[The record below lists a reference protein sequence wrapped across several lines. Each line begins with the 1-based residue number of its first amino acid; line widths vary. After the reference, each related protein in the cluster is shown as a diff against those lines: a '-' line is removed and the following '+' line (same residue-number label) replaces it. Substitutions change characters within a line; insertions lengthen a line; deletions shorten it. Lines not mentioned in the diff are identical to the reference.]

1 MAGYSRTNTS
11 DIQSGETVKSAPLN
25 AELNAL
31 QTAFAVSG
39 GHKHDGSTEG
49 AFIGLMSDADN
60 DTKIQLEE
68 SSDEDIIRF
77 DIAGTE
83 QIVLADGV
91 LKPTTDNDIDLGT
104 SSLEFK
110 NAFFDGTVT
119 TDILAVGETTTLTG
133 AVTLGNILSIPDGSA
148 SAPSITN
155 TGDTNVGLF
164 FSANDTLAFTA
175 GGTSQFTMADGA
187 ISPVTDGDIDLGT
200 TNLRFETGFF
210 DNLTVTTTVAS
221 AGSLSAGTTIS
232 AGGTIT
238 STGTLI
244 ASNNATV
251 GGTLVST
258 GKITADAGIDID
270 NFNID
275 GTTIALSSGNMTL
288 DAAGDIVLDA
298 DGGDV
303 TLKDGGTTFG
313 SLTNTSGDLIIKSG
327 TTTAATFDGG
337 NVTFAGTLAVGGH
350 LSVGDNDLQNVGNI
364 ALDSITADGSA
375 ITITGNTTFADGSFD
390 FDIASHDTSNGLK
403 LGGTLVTATAA
414 ELNIMDGVTSTAAEL
429 NTLDGVTAVV
439 GELNA
444 LDLGSTAIGTAIA
457 SKAVVLDANKDYTGI
472 RNFTITGDLTV
483 GGTQTVVD
491 TVTMNAQNAI
501 VFEGATADDH
511 ETTLTIVDPT
521 ADRTINLPNQSGT
534 IPVLAA
540 ASNTAITSTP
550 EELNILDGA
559 TVTVT
564 ELNIMDGGTSA
575 TSTTVADADRVVF
588 NDAGT
593 MKQVAMTDMA
603 TYIQDKIQGGTSI
616 VTTGALNTGSITSGF
631 GTIDTGS
638 SAITTTG
645 TINFGNL
652 SDGSITIAGFKDEDD
667 MASNSATHVPT
678 QQSVL
683 AYITATM
690 GSVSSA
696 AASATAAAAS
706 LDSFDD
712 VYLGTKSSAPSVDND
727 GDALATGSL
736 YFNSQTNVLN
746 VRTSA
751 GGWTNAGS
759 SVNGTSSRESF
770 VVGTNSTNSAGVS
783 YSGSTTSFP
792 ISYDAGFVDVYLNGV
807 KLKNATDVTVTS
819 GSAVVLASAAAAGD
833 ILDAVGYGTF
843 ELADHYSKTAADARF
858 AQLSGA
864 TFTGNV
870 SAGSNNLTATG
881 TVSLGATSFNDQNIT
896 NVGNIA
902 LDSITADGSAITITG
917 NTTFAD
923 GSFDFNVASHDG
935 TNGLALGGTVV
946 TASAAELNYVDGV
959 TSAIQ
964 TQLDAK
970 SPLASPTFTGDVTL
984 TGGTSGRNVI
994 FDASDNSLE
1003 FADNAKAVFG
1013 TGADMEIYHDATNSY
1028 IANKTGALKIATE
1041 TSGIAVTI
1049 GHTTSEVTVADN
1061 LTITGD
1067 LTVNGATTTVA
1078 TTNTTVADHLIK
1090 LGQGYTGSANDQG
1103 FIVTRGNGSASNTA
1117 NKGFIWD
1124 ESADEFATIAGN
1136 TEAGTTTGNVTINDY
1151 ANLHVGALVADDSVS
1166 IGGTTIT
1173 STAAELNI
1181 LDGVTASAAD
1191 INLIDGITN
1200 GTVIASKAIITD
1212 ANKDI
1217 SGGRNIT
1224 ISGEL
1229 DAATGDFSGAVDVA
1243 GAFTNG
1249 STLVSTGKITADAGI
1264 DIDNF
1269 NIDGTTIALSSGD
1282 MTLDAA
1288 GNITLDA
1295 DGGNVRFKDGGT
1307 EYGTI
1312 NKNGTANLSIYSSA
1326 SDADLLLQG
1335 NDGGSVITALT
1346 LDMSDGGTALF
1357 NSHVRLGDDK
1367 AASFGAGNDIEIA
1380 SDGTNGTIAA
1390 PNGNL
1395 TVDVA
1400 GEINIDSATGVIR
1413 LKDGGTQFGA
1423 FIEASNAFVVK
1434 SQISDGDLKLMGVDG
1449 GSEITACIF
1458 DMSAAGAATF
1468 NNNVTAFSD
1477 RRLKSDIQTIENG
1490 LEKVEQLRGVTYTR
1504 DDNVDGG
1511 QQLGVIAQEV
1521 EEVFPQVVLTAK
1533 DERGTKS
1540 VDYGRLTGALIE
1552 AVKELSAKVKELEGR
1567 LDASS

>member
-110 NAFFDGTVT
+110 NAFFDGTVK
-119 TDILAVGETTTLTG
+119 TDVLAVDETTTLTG
-133 AVTLGNILSIPDGSA
+133 AVTFGNILSIPDGSA

-155 TGDTNVGLF
+155 TGDTNAGLF
-164 FSANDTLAFTA
+164 FSADDTLAFTA
-175 GGTSQFTMADGA
+175 GGTAQFTMADGA

-200 TNLRFETGFF
+200 TDLRFETGFF

-221 AGSLSAGTTIS
+221 AGSLSAGTTIA

-238 STGTLI
+238 ATGTLI

-275 GTTIALSSGNMTL
+275 GTTIALSSGALTL
-288 DAAGDIVLDA
+288 DADGDIVLDA

-327 TTTAATFDGG
+327 TTTAATFSGA
-337 NVTFAGTLAVGGH
+337 NTTLAGTLAVGGDT
-350 LSVGDNDLQNVGNI
+350 SFGDNDITNVGNI

-550 EELNILDGA
+550 AELNILDGA

-616 VTTGALNTGSITSGF
+616 VTTGALDTGSITSGF

-683 AYITATM
+683 AYVTATM

-706 LDSFDD
+706 FDD
-712 VYLGTKSSAPSVDND
+712 FDDIYLGTKSSAPSVDND

-843 ELADHYSKTAADARF
+843 ELADHFSKTASDARY
-858 AQLSGA
+858 AKLSGA

-870 SAGSNNLTATG
+870 SAGSNDLTATG
-881 TVSLGATSFNDQNIT
+881 TVSLGPTSFNDGNIT

-964 TQLDAK
+964 TQIDTK

-984 TGGTSGRNVI
+984 TGATSGRNVI
-994 FDASDNSLE
+994 FDASDDALE

-1013 TGADMEIYHDATNSY
+1013 TGADMDIYHDATNSY
-1028 IANKTGALKIATE
+1028 ITNKTGALKIATE

-1181 LDGVTASAAD
+1181 LDGVTSTAAELNILD
-1191 INLIDGITN
+1191 GVTSTAAELNILDGVTSTAAELNVLDGITAVVGELN
-1200 GTVIASKAIITD
+1200 ALDIGSTAVGTAVASKAVILD
-1212 ANKDI
+1212 SNKDYTGI
-1217 SGGRNIT
+1217 RNFT
-1224 ISGEL
+1224 VSGEL

-1288 GNITLDA
+1288 GNIILDA
-1295 DGGNVRFKDGGT
+1295 DGGNIRIKDGGT

-1312 NKNGTANLSIYSSA
+1312 NKNSTANLSIYSSA

-1346 LDMSDGGTALF
+1346 L
-1357 NSHVRLGDDK
+1357 
-1367 AASFGAGNDIEIA
+1367 
-1380 SDGTNGTIAA
+1380 
-1390 PNGNL
+1390 
-1395 TVDVA
+1395 
-1400 GEINIDSATGVIR
+1400 
-1413 LKDGGTQFGA
+1413 
-1423 FIEASNAFVVK
+1423 
-1434 SQISDGDLKLMGVDG
+1434 
-1449 GSEITACIF
+1449 

-1521 EEVFPQVVLTAK
+1521 EEVFPQVVLTAD

>member
-25 AELNAL
+25 AELNAV
-31 QTAFAVSG
+31 QTAFAQSG

-49 AFIGLMSDADN
+49 AYITLMSDADN

-68 SSDEDIIRF
+68 SSDEDKIRF

-83 QIVLADGV
+83 QLRIENNVILPVSTGTGTV
-91 LKPTTDNDIDLGT
+91 DLG
-104 SSLEFK
+104 SSSAEFK
-110 NAFFDGTVT
+110 DAFFDGTVK
-119 TDILAVGETTTLTG
+119 TDVLTVDQTSTFTG
-133 AVTLGNILSIPDGSA
+133 AATFSNILSIPDGSA

-164 FSANDTLAFTA
+164 FSGTDTMAFTA
-175 GGTSQFTMADGA
+175 GGASQFTMSDGA
-187 ISPVTDGDIDLGT
+187 ITPTVDGEINLGT
-200 TNLRFETGFF
+200 TGLRYGTGFF
-210 DNLTVTTTVAS
+210 DNLTVTDNIA
-221 AGSLSAGTTIS
+221 

-238 STGTLI
+238 STDTLQ
-244 ASNNATV
+244 ATNNATV
-251 GGTLVST
+251 GGTLTVTGATTLNSTVTAT

-270 NFNID
+270 NINID
-275 GTTIALSSGNMTL
+275 GTTIALSSGALTL

-303 TLKDGGTTFG
+303 TLKDDGTTFAT
-313 SLTNTSGDLIIKSG
+313 LTNTSGNLIIKSG
-327 TTTAATFDGG
+327 TTTA
-337 NVTFAGTLAVGGH
+337 VTFNSANTTLAGTLAVGGD
-350 LSVGDNDLQNVGNI
+350 LDVGDNNITDVGNI
-364 ALDSITADGSA
+364 ALDSITADGST
-375 ITITGNTTFADGSFD
+375 ITITGNTTFADGAYD

-414 ELNIMDGVTSTAAEL
+414 ELNIMDGVTATASEINA
-429 NTLDGVTAVV
+429 LDGITAVV

-444 LDLGSTAIGTAIA
+444 LDLGSTAIGTAVA
-457 SKAVVLDANKDYTGI
+457 SKAVVLDSNKDYTGI

-491 TVTMNAQNAI
+491 TVTMQAANAV
-501 VFEGATADDH
+501 VFEGATADSN
-511 ETTLTIVDPT
+511 ETTLTITDPT
-521 ADRTINLPNQSGT
+521 ADRTIKLPNQSGT

-540 ASNTAITSTP
+540 DSDTAITSTP
-550 EELNILDGA
+550 AELNILDGA
-559 TVTVT
+559 TVTAT

-575 TSTTVADADRVVF
+575 SSTTVVDADRVVF
-588 NDAGT
+588 NDDGT

-603 TYIQDKIQGGTSI
+603 TYIQNKIQGGTSI
-616 VTTGALNTGSITSGF
+616 VTTGALDTGSITSGF
-631 GTIDTGS
+631 GTINNGS
-638 SAITTTG
+638 SSITTSG

-652 SDGSITIAGFKDEDD
+652 ADGSITIAGFKDEDD
-667 MASNSATHVPT
+667 MSSNSASHVPT

-706 LDSFDD
+706 YDSFDD
-712 VYLGTKSSAPSVDND
+712 RYLGAKSSAPSVDND
-727 GDALATGSL
+727 GDALVTGAL
-736 YFNSQTNVLN
+736 YFNSSTNTMN

-759 SVNGTSSRESF
+759 SVNGTSVRESF
-770 VVGTNSTNSAGVS
+770 IVGTNSTNSAGVS
-783 YSGSTTSFP
+783 YSGSLTSFP
-792 ISYDAGFVDVYLNGV
+792 IAYDATYVDVYHNGV
-807 KLKNATDVTVTS
+807 KLVNGTDVTVTS
-819 GSAVVLASAAAAGD
+819 GSAVVLAANATSGD
-833 ILDAVGYGTF
+833 TLDAVGYGTF
-843 ELADHYSKTAADARF
+843 ETADHYTKTVSDGRYAA
-858 AQLSGA
+858 LSGA

-881 TVSLGATSFNDQNIT
+881 TVSLGPTSFNDQNIT

-902 LDSITADGSAITITG
+902 LDSITADGSTITITG

-923 GSFDFNVASHDG
+923 GSYDFNIASHDG

-970 SPLASPTFTGDVTL
+970 APLASPTFTGDVTL
-984 TGGTSGRNVI
+984 TGASNNVI
-994 FDASDNSLE
+994 FDASDNALE

-1013 TGADMEIYHDATNSY
+1013 TGADMSIYHDSNHSY
-1028 IANKTGALKIATE
+1028 ITNTTGTLKIATE
-1041 TSGIAVTI
+1041 NSGVPITI

-1061 LTITGD
+1061 LTVTGD

-1103 FIVTRGNGSASNTA
+1103 FIITRGDGSSSNTA
-1117 NKGFIWD
+1117 NRGFIWD
-1124 ESADEFATIAGN
+1124 ESADEFATVAAN

-1151 ANLHVGALVADDSVS
+1151 ANLHVGAITADDNSTFSGEIAAASLDISGDVDVDGTLETDALS
-1166 IGGTTIT
+1166 INGTTVTSTAAELNILDGVTSTAAELNILDGVT

-1181 LDGVTASAAD
+1181 LDGVTASATD
-1191 INLIDGITN
+1191 LNLIDGITN

-1212 ANKDI
+1212 SNKDI

-1282 MTLDAA
+1282 MTLD
-1288 GNITLDA
+1288 G
-1295 DGGNVRFKDGGT
+1295 
-1307 EYGTI
+1307 
-1312 NKNGTANLSIYSSA
+1312 
-1326 SDADLLLQG
+1326 
-1335 NDGGSVITALT
+1335 
-1346 LDMSDGGTALF
+1346 
-1357 NSHVRLGDDK
+1357 
-1367 AASFGAGNDIEIA
+1367 
-1380 SDGTNGTIAA
+1380 
-1390 PNGNL
+1390 
-1395 TVDVA
+1395 A

-1423 FIEASNAFVVK
+1423 FIEASNAFIVK

-1449 GSEITACIF
+1449 GSEITACTF

-1477 RRLKSDIQTIENG
+1477 RRLKSDIQTLENG

-1521 EEVFPQVVLTAK
+1521 EEVFPQVVLTAD

-1552 AVKELSAKVKELEGR
+1552 AVKELSAKVKELEAR
-1567 LDASS
+1567 LD